1 MKFEDWVD
9 CKPKSVVLSRDFVQL
24 ADLEQFENFV
34 ELEDFVQNV
43 D

>member
-1 MKFEDWVD
+1 MKFEGWVD
-9 CKPKSVVLSRDFVQL
+9 CKPKSVVLSRNFAQL
-24 ADLEQFENFV
+24 ADLEQLEYFV